1 MMSPPCRLLGHPG
14 ITLNYPRYDYSGH
27 RVLVAGGT
35 SGTGLAVAHA
45 FADAGAEVTVTGA
58 QHLTGFYDADLSRF
72 RYRQLALEQPEA
84 IVAFADATERVDA
97 LVVAG
102 EPELP
107 RHLGAADREFVA
119 EASRL
124 GLVGPAQ
131 LVRRL
136 RPSLSASPAQ
146 GGGSAVVASGAAGWW
161 SLGRAGEAGPTGT
174 LESTTRHL
182 GSSLARYGVR
192 VNAALTPRPS
202 GQAYHVQIERHS
214 PHSSGTLLARPRRVR
229 GSLAEATRSAV
240 VDVVLFLSSAGA
252 AGITGQSMHVG

>member
-1 MMSPPCRLLGHPG
+1 M
-14 ITLNYPRYDYSGH
+14 NYPQYDYSGR

-35 SGTGLAVAHA
+35 DGTGLAIAHA
-45 FADAGAEVTVTGA
+45 FADAGAEVTVTGS

-72 RYRQLALEQPEA
+72 GYRQLALEQPEA
-84 IVAFADATERVDA
+84 IVAFADATERLDA

-102 EPELP
+102 APELP
-107 RHLGAADREFVA
+107 RHLGDSEREFVA

-146 GGGSAVVASGAAGWW
+146 GGGSAVCTTAAAGWW
-161 SLGRAGEAGPTGT
+161 ALGRRGDPDPTSG
-174 LESTTRHL
+174 LASATRDL
-182 GSSLARYGVR
+182 GASLARYGVR
-192 VNAALTPRPS
+192 VNAALAPVPA
-202 GQAYHVQIERHS
+202 GQAYHVQIDRHAA
-214 PHSSGTLLARPRRVR
+214 HSSGTLLTRPRRVR

-252 AGITGQSMHVG
+252 AGLTGQSMRVG